1 MVYGIC
7 IFSFD
12 SIKSEHSLKVK
23 ILMKQNILFFSRCD
37 LTHLYG
43 QLHNYLISDFN
54 IIHVAYSMLEVDIL
68 QKEYGIKN
76 VINFKERVQLAERE
90 TVINETFLKK
100 LDDLFTTQTDGKFT
114 LNGSIQSDRT
124 FKNMDYD
131 VALLITSLYYN
142 AWQSIFSL
150 FKIDFFIHEPVSLM
164 MNQMASVL
172 CKEQGG
178 IYSTHIMVQGESKYN
193 FIMVDD
199 WNGVP
204 NEMKTIYENISDHDI
219 LINEERVTSFLTS
232 FRASFSVFF
241 DVMGSGKP
249 TAKLYFN
256 LLKNALRDQALLLLS
271 HKKLSKTRDNIEVFL
286 LENQLNLK
294 RLKNFRTYKTVKY
307 DTYNIEKKFYFYP
320 LHLEPEAVVLY
331 WADGLYTNQIKLIEN
346 IAAQLPPDTFLYV
359 KDHPHLYGYRDI
371 SDYNRL
377 QDIPN
382 VKLLPPHLPG
392 KKIIK
397 DSLGVIT
404 INGTA
409 GFEALLLNKQVIVF
423 GSAFYAISKRVKY
436 VENIRDLKDVIYNL
450 KPINTTDDL
459 EIKKFV
465 LAYLKAQKK
474 GFTDFYI
481 NLANSIEIDMTQN
494 IQDAAASLSE
504 FFKTAKKQ

>member
-1 MVYGIC
+1 
-7 IFSFD
+7 
-12 SIKSEHSLKVK
+12 
-23 ILMKQNILFFSRCD
+23 MKQNILFFSRCD

-43 QLHNYLISDFN
+43 QLHNYLILDFN
-54 IIHVAYSMLEVDIL
+54 IIHVAYSTLEADIL
-68 QKEYGIKN
+68 QKKYGIEN
-76 VINFKERVQLAERE
+76 VINFKERVLLAERE
-90 TVINETFLKK
+90 TVVDETFLKK
-100 LDDLFTTQTDGKFT
+100 LDNLFRTQTDDKFT
-114 LNGSIQSDRT
+114 LNGAIQSDRT
-124 FKNMDYD
+124 FNNMDYD
-131 VALLITSLYYN
+131 AALLITSFYYN

-150 FKIDFFIHEPVSLM
+150 LKVDFFIHEPVSLM
-164 MNQMASVL
+164 MNQMACVL

-204 NEMKTIYENISDHDI
+204 TEMKRIYENISDNDI
-219 LINEERVTSFLTS
+219 LINEDRIASFLTG

-249 TAKLYFN
+249 TARLYFN
-256 LLKNALRDQALLLLS
+256 LLKNAIRDQAVLLFS

-294 RLKNFRTYKTVKY
+294 RLKNFRAYKAVKY
-307 DTYNIEKKFYFYP
+307 DAYDTGKKFYFYP

-331 WADGLYTNQIKLIEN
+331 WADGLYTNQVKLIEN

-371 SDYNRL
+371 SDYNRI
-377 QDIPN
+377 QEIPN

-392 KKIIK
+392 KKIII
-397 DSLGVIT
+397 DSMGVIT

-436 VENIRDLKDVIYNL
+436 VKNIRDLRNVIYNL
-450 KPINTTDDL
+450 DPIDPADDL
-459 EIKKFV
+459 EIKRFV
-465 LAYLKAQKK
+465 FAYIQAQKK

-481 NLANSIEIDMTQN
+481 NLANNIEIDMTQN
-494 IQDAAASLSE
+494 IQDAATCLTE
-504 FFKTAKKQ
+504 FFKTAKK

>member
-1 MVYGIC
+1 
-7 IFSFD
+7 
-12 SIKSEHSLKVK
+12 
-23 ILMKQNILFFSRCD
+23 MKQNILFFSRCD

-43 QLHNYLISDFN
+43 QLHKYLISDFN
-54 IIHVAYSMLEVDIL
+54 IIHVAYSKIEADIL
-68 QKEYGIKN
+68 KKEYSIEN
-76 VINFKERVQLAERE
+76 VINFKERIDLVDKE
-90 TVINETFLKK
+90 TVVDEMFLKK

-131 VALLITSLYYN
+131 SSLLITSLYYN
-142 AWQSIFSL
+142 AWKSIFSI
-150 FKIDFFIHEPVSLM
+150 FKINFFIHEPVSLM
-164 MNQMASVL
+164 MNHMAGIL

-178 IYSTHIMVQGESKYN
+178 IYSTHIMVKGESKYN

-204 NEMKTIYENISDHDI
+204 TEMIEIYENMSDTD
-219 LINEERVTSFLTS
+219 LLNNEDRVTSFLTN

-256 LLKNALRDQALLLLS
+256 LLKSAIKDQAVLLLS
-271 HKKLSKTRDNIEVFL
+271 HKKLSRTRDNIEVFL
-286 LENQLNLK
+286 LKNKLNLK
-294 RLKNFRTYKTVKY
+294 RLKNFRGYKKVKY
-307 DTYNIEKKFYFYP
+307 DAYDSQKKFYFYP

-331 WADGLYTNQIKLIEN
+331 WADGLYTNQVKLIEN

-371 SDYNRL
+371 SDYNRI
-377 QDIPN
+377 QEIPN

-397 DSLGVIT
+397 DSIGVIT

-409 GFEALLLNKQVIVF
+409 GFEALLLNKQIIVF

-436 VENIRDLKDVIYNL
+436 VKNIRDLKDIIYNL
-450 KPINTTDDL
+450 EPIDPADDL
-459 EIKKFV
+459 EIKRFV
-465 LAYLKAQKK
+465 FAYLQAQKK

-481 NLANSIEIDMTQN
+481 NLANTIEIDRLQN
-494 IQDAAASLSE
+494 IKDVATGLSE
-504 FFKTAKKQ
+504 FFKTAKQ